1 LQVVNAMNI
10 ESPNWSKM
18 GHLIDEIKEVLG
30 KLRSWRIEHVKRDA
44 NFVAHILAREVF
56 SCVID
61 KVWDEEISN
70 CIYDIL
76 TNEQCLLIV

>member
-1 LQVVNAMNI
+1 
-10 ESPNWSKM
+10 M

-30 KLRSWRIEHVKRDA
+30 KLRLWRIEHVKRDTNSA
-44 NFVAHILAREVF
+44 AHILAREVF

-70 CIYDIL
+70 CICDIL